1 MTEFFDAHRPATA
14 FDHDSTLVVAM
25 ELSGKSWQLG
35 AVIPGVSRRPKTGVK
50 ARDMN
55 EVMRVVDR
63 WKAEAVRAGKPIARI
78 VVAYEAGRD
87 GFWIARELSS
97 RGIEAHVMQPASIP
111 VERKGRRAK
120 TDRIDLDMLLRTLL
134 AWLRGEPRVCTMVRV
149 PSVEEEDARRPGRE
163 RDKLVR
169 ERVGLENQIQREEGW
184 FPLLIR
190 ADRRLAGFAVVSP
203 WSALDRPLDRSVA
216 EFFVLR
222 KYRRARVGMRAG
234 KLIFERFP
242 GRWEVPVASY
252 NRPALPFWRK
262 TVRVSIGRD
271 AEEFAGDGERWNGPV
286 LCFEAGGHTPRR
298 S

>member
-1 MTEFFDAHRPATA
+1 MNSGAIADVEVDGASADERATIVNLFQLYMHDFSEFAEIGTLHGEVASDGRFAH
-14 FDHDSTLVVAM
+14 
-25 ELSGKSWQLG
+25 G
-35 AVIPGVSRRPKTGVK
+35 A
-50 ARDMN
+50 
-55 EVMRVVDR
+55 
-63 WKAEAVRAGKPIARI
+63 
-78 VVAYEAGRD
+78 
-87 GFWIARELSS
+87 
-97 RGIEAHVMQPASIP
+97 
-111 VERKGRRAK
+111 
-120 TDRIDLDMLLRTLL
+120 LD
-134 AWLRGEPRVCTMVRV
+134 VCW
-149 PSVEEEDARRPGRE
+149 
-163 RDKLVR
+163 
-169 ERVGLENQIQREEGW
+169 REEGW

-190 ADRRLAGFAVVSP
+190 ADRRLAGFALVSP
-203 WSALDRPLDRSVA
+203 WSALDRPLDWSVA

-262 TVRVSIGRD
+262 TVRASIGRD

>member
-1 MTEFFDAHRPATA
+1 MTEFFDAHRAATT

-63 WKAEAVRAGKPIARI
+63 WKAEAVRAGKTIARI

-87 GFWIARELSS
+87 GFWIARELTE
-97 RGIEAHVMQPASIP
+97 RGIAAHVMQPASIP
-111 VERKGRRAK
+111 VERKGRRPK

-169 ERVGLENQIQREEGW
+169 ERVGLENQIQS
-184 FPLLIR
+184 LLGLQGI
-190 ADRRLAGFAVVSP
+190 
-203 WSALDRPLDRSVA
+203 
-216 EFFVLR
+216 
-222 KYRRARVGMRAG
+222 
-234 KLIFERFP
+234 
-242 GRWEVPVASY
+242 
-252 NRPALPFWRK
+252 
-262 TVRVSIGRD
+262 
-271 AEEFAGDGERWNGPV
+271 
-286 LCFEAGGHTPRR
+286 
-298 S
+298 